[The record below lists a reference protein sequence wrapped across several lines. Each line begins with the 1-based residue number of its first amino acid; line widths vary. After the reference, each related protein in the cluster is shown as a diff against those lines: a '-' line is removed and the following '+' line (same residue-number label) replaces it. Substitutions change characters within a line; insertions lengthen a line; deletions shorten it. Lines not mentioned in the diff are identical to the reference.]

1 MSTDGRTNETINA
14 VFTVALL
21 IFGFG
26 TFALAQ
32 SVTKGG
38 ENTAAR
44 EKLIGAWHLV
54 HIDVP
59 GPDGKPIPIPQPTGM
74 RSTRAMDICPCN

>member
-1 MSTDGRTNETINA
+1 MSTDRRTNETINA

-26 TFALAQ
+26 AFALAQ
-32 SVTKGG
+32 PAIKGG

-59 GPDGKPIPIPQPTGM
+59 GPDGKPYPSLSRLG
-74 RSTRAMDICPCN
+74 C